1 MPEQTDPY
9 AIQYSESGRTSRKE
23 LPPEAMSAL
32 FDVLDALAAN
42 PDAFPGRVRAISRD
56 GSIRL
61 YTHPSPPLQVTY
73 EVDASRR
80 VLYLE
85 HFVAPKVQVTKPVF
99 ISYSHKDAKWLE
111 KLKQFLRPLE
121 DQELIRVWDDTE
133 IRPGSD
139 WLDEIRKALESARVA
154 KNVSMPTK
162 TASGRSRTNV
172 AKAASI
178 SRLVL
183 ARRTWICSPMARP
196 ADCTSLNVVSII
208 GPLAGLTS
216 TTIRAAPGTISRKSS
231 SRFAVNSP
239 LKLLTPVRLPPGR
252 ARLVTRPSLTGSSP
266 TMKRW
271 G

>member
-1 MPEQTDPY
+1 
-9 AIQYSESGRTSRKE
+9 
-23 LPPEAMSAL
+23 MSAL

-154 KNVSMPTK
+154 VFLLTQNFLDSPFIREKELPVLIEAAKNRGCLIFWIAVSSTTFEDSPLAKFQGAIPPSAPLDLMSEPEQSKVLTDIYRK
-162 TASGRSRTNV
+162 M
-172 AKAASI
+172 KAAV
-178 SRLVL
+178 LVE
-183 ARRTWICSPMARP
+183 
-196 ADCTSLNVVSII
+196 
-208 GPLAGLTS
+208 
-216 TTIRAAPGTISRKSS
+216 
-231 SRFAVNSP
+231 
-239 LKLLTPVRLPPGR
+239 
-252 ARLVTRPSLTGSSP
+252 
-266 TMKRW
+266 
-271 G
+271 